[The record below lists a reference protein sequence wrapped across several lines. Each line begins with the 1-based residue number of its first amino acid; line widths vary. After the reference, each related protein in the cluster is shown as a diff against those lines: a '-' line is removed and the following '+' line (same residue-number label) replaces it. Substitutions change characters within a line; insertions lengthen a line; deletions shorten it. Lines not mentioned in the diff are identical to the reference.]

1 LLERLRN
8 QITAELAEG
17 SVAVLSPESGVGP
30 RAVPVRYRANGFVLD
45 CLLPRWVETAT
56 WLEQDPAGVSLIT
69 LPVGNPNLR
78 WLEVQGSAHAL
89 NRMDWAETLPRH
101 SRVVAPEE
109 LYQLIRIRPRRIH
122 CFDEAAGWGVQA
134 TIDL

>member
-1 LLERLRN
+1 MLERLRI
-8 QITAELAEG
+8 QITDELASG
-17 SVAVLSPESGVGP
+17 SVAVLCPEAGTSSRV
-30 RAVPVRYRANGFVLD
+30 VPVRYRADGFVLD
-45 CLLPRWVETAT
+45 CLLPRWVETAC
-56 WLEQDPAGVSLIT
+56 WLEQDPAQVSLIT

-89 NRMDWAETLPRH
+89 QPMNWAQTLPQH

-122 CFDEAAGWGVQA
+122 RFDEAVGWGVQA

>member
-1 LLERLRN
+1 LLERLRI

-17 SVAVLSPESGVGP
+17 RVALLCPASGISP

-45 CLLPRWVETAT
+45 CLLPRWVEMGT
-56 WLEQDPAGVSLIT
+56 WLEQAPAGVSLIT

-89 NRMDWAETLPRH
+89 QRMDWGESLPRH

-109 LYQLIRIRPRRIH
+109 LYQLIRIWPRRIH
-122 CFDEAAGWGVQA
+122 RFDEAAGWGVQA